1 MSPDTDRQGPFGPPQ
16 LSVAKA
22 ILCGAGLSPVL
33 RVLALPIVVAAVLLY
48 AIPNLWSRFRD
59 SKRKEA
65 MRMNGNAAKGVVLRA
80 SAFVGSGF
88 LTNVA
93 AAAVPG

>member
-1 MSPDTDRQGPFGPPQ
+1 MTCRLLDTEEDRPNRR
-16 LSVAKA
+16 A
-22 ILCGAGLSPVL
+22 ILYGAGLSPVL

-48 AIPNLWSRFRD
+48 AIPGVWSRIRD
-59 SKRKEA
+59 GKRKGA
-65 MRMNGNAAKGVVLRA
+65 MRMHGESLKCVVLKA